1 MKVTLIKDWKHPYGK
16 LKKKGAVLEVT
27 EGLKKELIEGGFI
40 DGPKKEKKES
50 LTFKD
55 KK

>member
-16 LKKKGAVLEVT
+16 LKKKGAVLDVSK
-27 EGLKKELIEGGFI
+27 GLEKELIEGGYI

-50 LTFKD
+50 LTKKD
-55 KK
+55 K